1 MTGKMWVNRFMEPYK
16 MIYRQEDIPQ
26 IQDNEIL
33 IKVKACGICGSDL
46 VYYNGKSPLDTP
58 DGKGPLILGHEFS
71 GVVAEVGATPKKMG
85 LFCEGDR
92 VAVNPV
98 MQCNAC
104 PACMRGEFNACT
116 HLEVVGT
123 MFDGAMAQYV
133 KAKYTHVYKIP
144 DEVSFKSAA
153 LAEPLACATH
163 AVDRLDVGLGQT
175 AVVYGVGGI
184 GLMMTQLVLAA
195 GAGKVI
201 VVARKDFGL
210 KKALECGATHV
221 INNTDPNSPYY
232 AADVP
237 AKVAELNGGVLADRA
252 ILATGNMSALQD
264 ALNVTRACSTIV
276 YFGQAGADDVLQV
289 PVLATLKS
297 EKTLKFSWLAPL
309 VWDKVFKLIASGQ
322 VNLDPIITHEFSLED
337 AEKGIRFML
346 ESKEPKVKGVI
357 LVDPDQ
363 A

>member
-1 MTGKMWVNRFMEPYK
+1 MKGKMMVNRFMEPYH
-16 MIYRQEDIPQ
+16 MEYREEDIPQ
-26 IQDNEIL
+26 IAGNEIL
-33 IKVKACGICGSDL
+33 IKVKAVGICGSNL

-71 GVVAEVGATPKKMG
+71 GVVAEVGEVAVNMG
-85 LFCEGDR
+85 LFKVGDR

-104 PACMRGEFNACT
+104 EACMRGEFNACN

-123 MFDGAMAQYV
+123 MFDGAMAEYV

-144 DEVSFKSAA
+144 DSVPFRSAA

-163 AVDRLDVGLGQT
+163 AVERLDVDMGQT
-175 AVVYGVGGI
+175 VVVYGVGGI
-184 GLMMTQLVLAA
+184 GLMMTQLVKAA

-210 KKALECGATHV
+210 EKALECGATYV
-221 INNTDPNSPYY
+221 INNTDVNSKYY

-237 AKVAELNGGVLADRA
+237 ARVRELNGGNLADRA

-264 ALNVTRACSTIV
+264 ALNVTGPCTTVV

-289 PVLATLKS
+289 PVLSTLKS

-309 VWDKVFKLIASGQ
+309 VWDNVFKLMGSGQ

-346 ESKEPKVKGVI
+346 ESKEPKTKGVI
-357 LVDPDQ
+357 IVDPE
-363 A
+363 

>member
-1 MTGKMWVNRFMEPYK
+1 MTGKMMVNRFMEPFK
-16 MIYRQEDIPQ
+16 MSYQQEDIPQ
-26 IQDNEIL
+26 LNDNEVL

-46 VYYNGKSPLDTP
+46 VYYNGASPLDTP
-58 DGKGPLILGHEFS
+58 DGKGPLVLGHEFS
-71 GVVAEVGATPKKMG
+71 GVIAEVGPMAKKMG
-85 LFCEGDR
+85 LFQEGDR

-104 PACMRGEFNACT
+104 PACMRGEFNSCSN
-116 HLEVVGT
+116 LEVVGT

-133 KAKYTHVYKIP
+133 KAKYTHVHKIP
-144 DEVSFKSAA
+144 DAVSFKDAA

-163 AVDRLDVGLGQT
+163 AVKRLDVDLGQT
-175 AVVYGVGGI
+175 VVVYGVGGI
-184 GLMMTQLVLAA
+184 GLMMTQLVRAA

-210 KKALECGATHV
+210 NKAKEWGADIV
-221 INNTDPNSPYY
+221 INNTDKNSPYY
-232 AADVP
+232 AEDVA
-237 AKVAELNGGVLADRA
+237 AKIMEVNNGCLADRA

-264 ALNVTRACSTIV
+264 ALKVTAACSTIV

-297 EKTLKFSWLAPL
+297 EKTLRFSWLAPL
-309 VWDKVFKLIASGQ
+309 VWDNVFKLIASGQ
-322 VNLDPIITHEFSLED
+322 VNLKPIITHEFSLED
-337 AEKGIRFML
+337 AEKGIKFML

-357 LVDPDQ
+357 VVEE
-363 A
+363 

>member
-16 MIYRQEDIPQ
+16 MVYRQEDIPQ
-26 IQDNEIL
+26 IKENEVL

-46 VYYNGKSPLDTP
+46 VYYNGSSPLDTP

-71 GVVAEVGATPKKMG
+71 GVIAEVGPMG
-85 LFCEGDR
+85 EKIGLAVGDR

-104 PACMRGEFNACT
+104 PACMRGEFNACSN
-116 HLEVVGT
+116 LEVVGT

-144 DEVSFKSAA
+144 DEVPFRSAA

-163 AVDRLDVGLGQT
+163 AVDRLEVGMGQT
-175 AVVYGVGGI
+175 VVVYGVGGI
-184 GLMMTQLVLAA
+184 GLMMTQLVRAA

-201 VVARKDFGL
+201 VVARKDYGL
-210 KKALECGATHV
+210 NKAKDECGADYV
-221 INNTDPNSPYY
+221 INNTDKNSPYY
-232 AADVP
+232 AEDV
-237 AKVAELNGGVLADRA
+237 AARIRELNGGNLADRC

-264 ALNVTRACSTIV
+264 ALNVTGPCTTIV
-276 YFGQAGADDVLQV
+276 YFGQAGAKDILQV

-297 EKTLKFSWLAPL
+297 EKTLRFSWLSPL

-322 VNLDPIITHEFSLED
+322 VNLDPVITHEFSLED
-337 AEKGIRFML
+337 AEKGIKFML
-346 ESKEPKVKGVI
+346 ESREPKVKGVI
-357 LVDPDQ
+357 IVDPE
-363 A
+363 